1 MTLKHALIVAAALA
15 ATFTVLPAQAD
26 ETGLASMHD
35 WVRIGRKVCYT
46 EHTHY
51 ASSTGPR
58 EPPSVLR
65 SMIGR
70 NSLPSNTE
78 RLGPISSELTPG
90 GSPAAAKRA
99 AGRVQFRLARVSA
112 ADSNLVSENPKKRR

>member
-1 MTLKHALIVAAALA
+1 MIGSASAERFVIRSIPT
-15 ATFTVLPAQAD
+15 TPAPTA
-26 ETGLASMHD
+26 
-35 WVRIGRKVCYT
+35 
-46 EHTHY
+46 
-51 ASSTGPR
+51 TGPR

-112 ADSNLVSENPKKRR
+112 ADSNLVSENPKRRR

>member
-51 ASSTGPR
+51 ASSNGH
-58 EPPSVLR
+58 R
-65 SMIGR
+65 S
-70 NSLPSNTE
+70 
-78 RLGPISSELTPG
+78 
-90 GSPAAAKRA
+90 KRA
-99 AGRVQFRLARVSA
+99 ALSA
-112 ADSNLVSENPKKRR
+112 AITDWQEFTAFEYGTSWAYFKRANAKRKACSRQASGWSCSIQARPCKRR